1 MLVVERHD
9 FFLNGEKGGVVH
21 GLRIMNLLEMNYLCL
36 QRQGI
41 YLQKVVNGVVGEKR
55 KKKTSLPFYF
65 TL

>member
-1 MLVVERHD
+1 MKFSKKNKFLTPKWILSINMLVVERHD

-41 YLQKVVNGVVGEKR
+41 YFAK
-55 KKKTSLPFYF
+55 SC
-65 TL
+65 